1 MKFIVLLLS
10 AVLFLFMNTIGLG
23 IIMVP
28 VEYLVTIIHEGG
40 HAVGAWLTGG
50 HVSLLEISP
59 EGGGFTQTGGGN
71 MAIVTMAGYLGSI
84 IFANLF
90 IFFGFTS
97 YKVSRIISFML
108 FLLCAFFAVMLFNS
122 VGSSLILLIYAAFFL
137 IVSWKLAIISNYVLI
152 ALGSMSLID
161 ALMNFNVH
169 PQSDLQQYSAAV
181 GGAPGMWMYVWLV
194 IALFITAFNA
204 YLIWKKGG
212 FIKSEK

>member
-50 HVSLLEISP
+50 HVSLLEVSP
-59 EGGGFTQTGGGN
+59 EGGGFTRTGGGN

-84 IFANLF
+84 IFANMF
-90 IFFGFTS
+90 IFFGFTN

-108 FLLCAFFAVMLFNS
+108 FLLCAFFAIMLFNS
-122 VGSSLILLIYAAFFL
+122 LGSSLILLIYAAFFL
-137 IVSWKLAIISNYVLI
+137 VVSWKLAIISNYVLI
-152 ALGSMSLID
+152 SLGSMALID

-169 PQSDLQQYSAAV
+169 PQSDLQQFTQSMGGAV
-181 GGAPGMWMYVWLV
+181 GFWMYLWLIIALV
-194 IALFITAFNA
+194 ITLLNSMFI
-204 YLIWKKGG
+204 WQMGG
-212 FIKSEK
+212 FKKIEK